1 MTARTAAAPAAGEFG
16 RRAAR
21 GAAVTFIGQ
30 LVRIVVQIGGLAV
43 LARILAPQDYGIFA
57 MVMVIVG
64 VSEVFRDFGLSNAAV
79 QAPTLSSR
87 QRDVLFWVNSGIGL
101 ALGIVIFGVAYAVAA
116 LYGRPELVALT
127 QFMGVTFV
135 FNGLATQHRASLNR
149 DLRFWS
155 LTVIDT
161 TAAVLALGVAI
172 VLALAGL
179 GYWALAWQMVSLAVV
194 TLVLSIGAAR
204 WLPRLPKRGTDMTGF
219 YRFGWNTVATQLVH
233 YTANNMDSFVIGLR
247 LGARE
252 LGIYNRGFQLLMNP
266 LNQLRAPATRVA
278 IPLLSRL
285 QDQHDRF
292 DAYILRGQ
300 IALGYTLVAGLG
312 LVAGAAEPVVA
323 IFLGERWAEVTPVL
337 RFLIVAGAFQ
347 TLAYVGYWVF
357 VSRALTGALFRFTLI
372 TASMKIVFVLIG
384 AQWGVVGVAAGY
396 ALEPVLSWPLTLW
409 WLTRYTRIPVR
420 PLVAGLIRI
429 ATVAIIGGAAAFA
442 ASTAVAG
449 AGPVVQILAA
459 TGADLLVY
467 AIAALI
473 VPAVRRDVL
482 ELVRI
487 ANAARR
493 RSPRQQNDPSPSATS
508 PIDPE
513 ENPL

>member
-1 MTARTAAAPAAGEFG
+1 M
-16 RRAAR
+16 
-21 GAAVTFIGQ
+21 TFIGQ
-30 LVRIVVQIGGLAV
+30 LIRIAVQVGGLSI
-43 LARILAPQDYGIFA
+43 LARLLGATDYGVFA
-57 MVMVIVG
+57 MVIAIVG

-101 ALGIVIFGVAYAVAA
+101 ALGLVILVAAYGVAA
-116 LYGRPELVALT
+116 LYGRPELVPLT
-127 QFMGVTFV
+127 QFMGITFV
-135 FNGLATQHRASLNR
+135 LNGLATQHRASLNR
-149 DLRFWS
+149 ELRFWS

-161 TAAVLALGVAI
+161 TAAVVALVVAILLALSDF
-172 VLALAGL
+172 
-179 GYWALAWQMVSLAVV
+179 GYWALAWQMVATAAVTV
-194 TLVLSIGAAR
+194 ALSMVAAR
-204 WLPRLPKRGTDMTGF
+204 WLPGLPKRGTDMTGF
-219 YRFGWNTVATQLVH
+219 YRFGWNTVATQLVQ
-233 YTANNMDSFVIGLR
+233 YTANNMASFVIGLR

-278 IPLLSRL
+278 IPLFSRL
-285 QDQHDRF
+285 QNEYDRF

-323 IFLGERWAEVTPVL
+323 IFLGDDWVEVTPIL

-347 TLAYVGYWVF
+347 TLAYVAYWVF

-384 AQWGVVGVAAGY
+384 SQWGNVGVAAGY
-396 ALEPVLSWPLTLW
+396 ALEPVLSWPLALW
-409 WLTRYTRIPVR
+409 WLSRYTRIPVR
-420 PLVAGLIRI
+420 PLVFGVIRLSS
-429 ATVAIIGGAAAFA
+429 VALVGGAAAFG
-442 ASTAVAG
+442 ASTLVAA

-459 TGADLLVY
+459 AVADLAVY
-467 AIAALI
+467 ALAALV

-482 ELVRI
+482 ELVHI
-487 ANAARR
+487 TNAARH
-493 RSPRQQNDPSPSATS
+493 RSPRPAPSTSAASSTDS
-508 PIDPE
+508 E

>member
-1 MTARTAAAPAAGEFG
+1 MSARTAAAPAGEFG

-30 LVRIVVQIGGLAV
+30 LIRIAVQVGGLSV
-43 LARILAPQDYGIFA
+43 LARILDATDYGVFA

-64 VSEVFRDFGLSNAAV
+64 ISEVFRDFGLSNAAV
-79 QAPTLSSR
+79 QAPTLSPR
-87 QRDVLFWVNSGIGL
+87 QRDVLFWVNSGIGV
-101 ALGIVIFGVAYAVAA
+101 ALGIVVFVAAYGVAA
-116 LYGRPELVALT
+116 LYGRPELVPLT
-127 QFMGVTFV
+127 QFMGITFV
-135 FNGLATQHRASLNR
+135 LNGLATQHRASLNR
-149 DLRFWS
+149 QLRFWA

-161 TAAVLALGVAI
+161 TAAVAALGVAI

-179 GYWALAWQMVSLAVV
+179 GYWALAWQMVSLALV
-194 TLVLSIGAAR
+194 TVVLSVAVAR
-204 WLPRLPKRGTDMTGF
+204 WIPRPPRRGTDMTGF

-285 QDQHDRF
+285 QDEHDRF

-323 IFLGERWAEVTPVL
+323 IFLGEKWADVTPVL
-337 RFLIVAGAFQ
+337 RLLIVAGAFQ

-384 AQWGVVGVAAGY
+384 SQWGVVGVAAGY
-396 ALEPVLSWPLTLW
+396 ALEPLLSWPLTLW

-420 PLVAGLIRI
+420 ALVLGLVRI
-429 ATVAIIGGAAAFA
+429 AAVSLAGGIAAFA
-442 ASTAVAG
+442 ASTLVAG
-449 AGPVVQILAA
+449 AGPLVQVLAA
-459 TGADLLVY
+459 AGADLVVY
-467 AIAALI
+467 ALATLVIPPI
-473 VPAVRRDVL
+473 RRDVL
-482 ELVRI
+482 ELVHI
-487 ANAARR
+487 ANAARH
-493 RSPRQQNDPSPSATS
+493 RSPRASADAAPT
-508 PIDPE
+508 PTDTE
-513 ENPL
+513 ERPL

>member
-1 MTARTAAAPAAGEFG
+1 MTTRTAQPSAAGEFG
-16 RRAAR
+16 RHAAR
-21 GAAVTFIGQ
+21 GAVVTFGGQ

-43 LARILAPQDYGIFA
+43 LARLLDKEDYGIFA

-64 VSEVFRDFGLSNAAV
+64 ISEVFRDFGLSNAAV
-79 QAPTLSSR
+79 QAATLSSR

-101 ALGIVIFGVAYAVAA
+101 ALGVIVFGVAYGVAA

-127 QFMGVTFV
+127 QFMGITFV

-149 DLRFWS
+149 DLRFLS
-155 LTVIDT
+155 LTIIDT
-161 TAAVLALGVAI
+161 TAAVLALVVAI
-172 VLALAGL
+172 ALSLVGFD
-179 GYWALAWQMVSLAVV
+179 YWALAWQMVSLAFV
-194 TLVLSIGAAR
+194 TLVLSLGAAR

-278 IPLLSRL
+278 VPLLSRL
-285 QDQHDRF
+285 QEQHDRF

-312 LVAGAAEPVVA
+312 LVAGAAEPVVS
-323 IFLGERWAEVTPVL
+323 IVLGERWAEVTPVL
-337 RFLIVAGAFQ
+337 RLLIVAGAFQ
-347 TLAYVGYWVF
+347 TLAYVAYWVF

-372 TASMKIVFVLIG
+372 TATMKIVFVLIG
-384 AQWGVVGVAAGY
+384 SQWGVVGVAAGY
-396 ALEPVLSWPLTLW
+396 ALEPVLSWPLALW
-409 WLTRYTRIPVR
+409 WLTRSTRIPVR
-420 PLVAGLIRI
+420 ALVAGVIRI
-429 ATVAIIGGAAAFA
+429 ASVSILGGLAAYG
-442 ASTAVAG
+442 ASVLVDA
-449 AGPVVQILAA
+449 AGPVVQLLAA
-459 TGADLLVY
+459 TT
-467 AIAALI
+467 AALVAFTLAALV

-482 ELVRI
+482 ELVGI
-487 ANAARR
+487 ARAARH
-493 RSPRQQNDPSPSATS
+493 RSPRAAAPGATT
-508 PIDPE
+508 PTEPE
-513 ENPL
+513 ETPL

>member
-1 MTARTAAAPAAGEFG
+1 MSARTAAAPAAGEFG

-30 LVRIVVQIGGLAV
+30 LIRIAVQIGGLSI
-43 LARILAPQDYGIFA
+43 LARLLGATDYGLFA
-57 MVMVIVG
+57 MVMVVVG

-79 QAPTLSSR
+79 QAPTLSTR

-101 ALGIVIFGVAYAVAA
+101 ALGVVIVGVAYGVGA
-116 LYGRPELVALT
+116 LYGRPELIPLT
-127 QFMGVTFV
+127 QFMGITFV

-161 TAAVLALGVAI
+161 VAAVAALVVAI
-172 VLALAGL
+172 VLSLAGL
-179 GYWALAWQMVSLAVV
+179 GYWALAWQMVSLAAV
-194 TLVLSIGAAR
+194 TLILSVATAR
-204 WLPRLPKRGTDMTGF
+204 WLPRLPRRGTDMTGF
-219 YRFGWNTVATQLVH
+219 YRFGWNTVATQLVQ
-233 YTANNMDSFVIGLR
+233 YSANNMASLVIGLR

-252 LGIYNRGFQLLMNP
+252 LGFYNRSLQLLMNP

-278 IPLLSRL
+278 IPLFSRL
-285 QDQHDRF
+285 QHEYDRF

-300 IALGYTLVAGLG
+300 IVLGYTLVAGLG

-323 IFLGERWAEVTPVL
+323 IFLGEKWAEVTPVL

-347 TLAYVGYWVF
+347 TLAYVAYWVF

-372 TASMKIVFVLIG
+372 TASMKIAFVLIG
-384 AQWGVVGVAAGY
+384 SQWGVVGVAAGY
-396 ALEPVLSWPLTLW
+396 ALEPVLSWPLAIW

-420 PLVAGLIRI
+420 PLVLGVIRLSSVALVGGL
-429 ATVAIIGGAAAFA
+429 AAFA
-442 ASTAVAG
+442 ASTIVAP

-459 TGADLLVY
+459 TVADLVVY
-467 AIAALI
+467 ALAALV
-473 VPAVRRDVL
+473 VPAVRRDVV
-482 ELVRI
+482 ELVQI
-487 ANAARR
+487 ANAARHR
-493 RSPRQQNDPSPSATS
+493 GPRPSPSAGAMPT
-508 PIDPE
+508 DQE
-513 ENPL
+513 DLR

>member
-1 MTARTAAAPAAGEFG
+1 MSARTATAPAAGEFG

-30 LVRIVVQIGGLAV
+30 LIRIAVQVGGLSI
-43 LARILAPQDYGIFA
+43 LARILDATDYGVFA

-79 QAPTLSSR
+79 QAPTLSPR
-87 QRDVLFWVNSGIGL
+87 QRDVLFWVNSGIGV
-101 ALGIVIFGVAYAVAA
+101 ALGIVIFGVAYGVAA
-116 LYGRPELVALT
+116 LYGRPELIPLT
-127 QFMGVTFV
+127 QFMGITFIL
-135 FNGLATQHRASLNR
+135 NGLATQHRASLNR
-149 DLRFWS
+149 ELRFWA

-161 TAAVLALGVAI
+161 VAAVAALVVAI
-172 VLALAGL
+172 VLSIAGL
-179 GYWALAWQMVSLAVV
+179 GYWALAWQMVSLAIV
-194 TLVLSIGAAR
+194 TLLLSVASAR
-204 WLPRLPKRGTDMTGF
+204 WVPGLPKRGTDMTGF

-285 QDQHDRF
+285 QDEHDRF

-323 IFLGERWAEVTPVL
+323 IFLGEKWAEVTPVL

-347 TLAYVGYWVF
+347 TLAYVAYWVF

-384 AQWGVVGVAAGY
+384 SQWGNVGVAAGY
-396 ALEPVLSWPLTLW
+396 ALEPVLSWPLALW
-409 WLTRYTRIPVR
+409 WLSRHTRIPVR
-420 PLVAGLIRI
+420 PLVLGVIRI
-429 ATVAIIGGAAAFA
+429 SSVAIVAGAAAFG
-442 ASTAVAG
+442 ASTLVAG
-449 AGPVVQILAA
+449 AGPLVQILAA
-459 TGADLLVY
+459 IVADLAVY
-467 AIAALI
+467 ALAALLI
-473 VPAVRRDVL
+473 PAVRRDVL
-482 ELVRI
+482 ELVHI
-487 ANAARR
+487 ANAARH
-493 RSPRQQNDPSPSATS
+493 RSPRTAPSTATPST
-508 PIDPE
+508 DPE
-513 ENPL
+513 EDPL